1 MAASSSCYNYPCGA
15 RACTDTGGGNYEC
28 AELSGD
34 MTCGFEAYDTQCDDM
49 IDIFVTG
56 DNVDPIY
63 NTGNKVTYTFLI
75 HHPQY
80 VSTYMIFIYEMLLVS
95 SKIL

>member
-1 MAASSSCYNYPCGA
+1 
-15 RACTDTGGGNYEC
+15 
-28 AELSGD
+28 

-63 NTGNKVTYTFLI
+63 NTGNKVIYTFLI

-95 SKIL
+95 YKIL

>member
-1 MAASSSCYNYPCGA
+1 
-15 RACTDTGGGNYEC
+15 
-28 AELSGD
+28 
-34 MTCGFEAYDTQCDDM
+34 M

-95 SKIL
+95 YKILW